1 MNPSTELSLL
11 FSSVRQA
18 VIGTDG
24 TKIIFANPI
33 AKSAI
38 GMDPTGKAAKDII
51 PQDILNS
58 DADNFMCATTIMG
71 RKSSIAV
78 VKQNE
83 ITILFL
89 DFLDNGTPALNI
101 TRHIINNLRNNA
113 MGLKMSVDR
122 CFSLLEEGNVPDE
135 KRISILYHYCYSL
148 IRTLVQIDSAD
159 LIERGDIL
167 FSPTETD
174 LVSLC
179 SDITDTVALLSSS
192 KNVNI
197 KFSTVESELI
207 AVVDPSKIEQLILNL
222 FANSLQHTTEGN
234 NITLSLQRSGNRI
247 ILSIDDD
254 GEGIPQEI
262 LSNIFNLPDDSFCSN
277 FNSTGNGLGLY
288 ISCGIAQL
296 HNGVLLIESREGVG
310 TRIRVML
317 PTDENPAP
325 KFSCPETSYR
335 DSGISSVLM
344 ELSDVLPSNCF
355 GPRFED

>member
-24 TKIIFANPI
+24 SEIIFANPV

-38 GMDPTGKAAKDII
+38 GLDPTGRAAKDII

-78 VKQNE
+78 VKQNN

-89 DFLDNGTPALNI
+89 DFLDNGKPALYV
-101 TRHIINNLRNNA
+101 TRHIINNLRNCA
-113 MGLKMSVDR
+113 MGMKMSIDR
-122 CFSLLEEGNVPDE
+122 CFSLLEEGETPDDN
-135 KRISILYHYCYSL
+135 RISILYHYCYSL
-148 IRTLVQIDSAD
+148 IRNLIQIDSAD

-167 FSPTETD
+167 FSPTPTD
-174 LVSLC
+174 LVELC
-179 SDITDTVALLSSS
+179 SNLTDTVALLCSS
-192 KNVNI
+192 KNINI
-197 KFSTVESELI
+197 SFTTTESELI
-207 AVVDPSKIEQLILNL
+207 AVVDSSKIEQLILNL
-222 FANSLQHTTEGN
+222 FANSLQHTTSGN

-247 ILSIDDD
+247 ILSLDDD

-262 LSNIFNLPDDSFCSN
+262 LSNIFTLPDDSYGYN
-277 FNSTGNGLGLY
+277 LNSSSNGLGLF
-288 ISCGIAQL
+288 ISWGIAQL

-317 PTDENPAP
+317 PADENPAP
-325 KFSCPETSYR
+325 KFNLETSYR
-335 DSGISSVLM
+335 GGMSSVLM
-344 ELSDVLPSNCF
+344 ELADVLPNNCF
-355 GPRFED
+355 GPKFED

>member
-1 MNPSTELSLL
+1 MHPSAQLSRL

-24 TKIIFANPI
+24 SEIIFANPV

-38 GMDPTGKAAKDII
+38 GLDPTGRAAKDII

-58 DADNFMCATTIMG
+58 DADNFMCATSIMG
-71 RKSSIAV
+71 RKASIAV
-78 VKQNE
+78 VKQNDT
-83 ITILFL
+83 TILFI
-89 DFLDNGTPALNI
+89 DFLDNDKPALYI
-101 TRHIINNLRNNA
+101 TRHIINNLRNCS
-113 MGLKMSVDR
+113 MGLKMSIDR
-122 CFSLLEEGNVPDE
+122 CFSLMEEGEIPDE

-167 FSPTETD
+167 FSPTPTD
-174 LVSLC
+174 LVSIC
-179 SDITDTVALLSSS
+179 SDLTDTVALLCSS

-197 KFSTVESELI
+197 KFTTIESELI
-207 AVVDPSKIEQLILNL
+207 AVVDPSKIEQLLLNL
-222 FANSLQHTTEGN
+222 FANGLQHTSAGN

-247 ILSIDDD
+247 ILSLDDD
-254 GEGIPQEI
+254 GEGIPQET
-262 LSNIFNLPDDSFCSN
+262 LSNIFTLPDDTYGSN
-277 FNSTGNGLGLY
+277 LNSSGNGLGLY

-310 TRIRVML
+310 TRVRVML

-325 KFSCPETSYR
+325 KFSCPETSY
-335 DSGISSVLM
+335 SGSGLSSVLM
-344 ELSDVLPSNCF
+344 ELSDVLSSNCF
-355 GPRFED
+355 GPKFED